1 MKEDLDNN
9 NSEFHSINKE
19 LRSSNKELANLIE
32 ATKIGIIFVDN
43 NMKIRRFNRR
53 VEMHF
58 NFVESDLGHSL
69 DEVIQKLQYD
79 PVDDVKQV
87 FDQLESVHKLIFC
100 ETGKWYI
107 FKVDPY
113 KTIEDV
119 EGALLT
125 FVDITDLKQA
135 LEDKIEA
142 KNRLEREI
150 LRIEKKERWRIGQY
164 LHDETAQTLVSAQML
179 AKIVFPKIKQVDK
192 ETKKDLDKIKSLID
206 ESLDN
211 IRELSH
217 FVLPIEIGK
226 GGISSAFQKLARQTE
241 DLYHINCSFSSDET
255 IDRISNISS
264 ASYLYYIAQEA
275 IRNAISHGQA
285 KRIDVNLYSDEDS
298 LYLKV
303 EDDGKGYEEGDQ
315 DKGMGV
321 NIMRYRAELLGG
333 TLDIKQASKE
343 KGTILICRVPLEQLN
358 EK

>member
-1 MKEDLDNN
+1 MKEDTNN
-9 NSEFHSINKE
+9 ELHSINEE
-19 LRSSNKELANLIE
+19 LRSLNKELENLID
-32 ATKIGIIFVDN
+32 ATKIGFIFVDH
-43 NMKIRRFNRR
+43 NMEIRRFNRR

-58 NFVESDLGHSL
+58 NFTESDLGHSL
-69 DEVIQKLQYD
+69 YDVIQKLQYD
-79 PVDDVKQV
+79 PVNDVKKV
-87 FDQLESVHKLIFC
+87 FDKLESVHKLIFC

-107 FKVDPY
+107 FKVEPY
-113 KTIEDV
+113 STTGNI

-125 FVDITDLKQA
+125 FVDITDIKQA

-179 AKIVFPKIKQVDK
+179 ANKVFSQIKSVDEKTK
-192 ETKKDLDKIKSLID
+192 EDLDKLKTLISD
-206 ESLDN
+206 SLDN

-226 GGISSAFQKLARQTE
+226 GGVSSAFQKLARQTE
-241 DLYHINCSFSSDET
+241 ELYHIKCTFSSDET
-255 IDRISNISS
+255 INEITDMSS
-264 ASYLYYIAQEA
+264 ASYFYYIAQEA

-285 KRIDVNLYSDEDS
+285 VTISVQFYSDENCI
-298 LYLKV
+298 YLEVK
-303 EDDGKGYEEGDQ
+303 DDGKGYEEGDK

-333 TLDIKQASKE
+333 TLEIKQAPKG
-343 KGTILICRVPLEQLN
+343 KGTIVICCVPMDQLN